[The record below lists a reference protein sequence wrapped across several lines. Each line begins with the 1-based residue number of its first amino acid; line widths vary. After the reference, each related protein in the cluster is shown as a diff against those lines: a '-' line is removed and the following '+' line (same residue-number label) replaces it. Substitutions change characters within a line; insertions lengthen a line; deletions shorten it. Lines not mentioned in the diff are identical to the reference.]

1 MIAALAAAAVLAS
14 APGAAPPAPYG
25 LWRTPEDGGSV
36 IRLEPCGEALC
47 GRIVSSPHIRANPD
61 QTDIRNKRED
71 LRNRR
76 LRDLLVLQA
85 RPIAPNQWGDGW
97 IYNPED
103 GATYKGSITLSPD
116 GALKLTGC
124 VVVPFCRRETWRRAQ
139 AD

>member
-1 MIAALAAAAVLAS
+1 MIGALAAAAVLA
-14 APGAAPPAPYG
+14 AGAEATPLPYG

-36 IRLEPCGEALC
+36 IRLEPCGGALC

-61 QTDIRNKRED
+61 QTDIRNRRAD
-71 LRNRR
+71 LRNRP

-85 RPIAPNQWGDGW
+85 RPLGPNQWGDGW

-103 GATYKGSITLSPD
+103 GATYKGSITLGPD
-116 GALKLTGC
+116 GVLKLTGC
-124 VVVPFCRRETWRRAQ
+124 VVAPFCRRETWRRTQ